1 MRSFM
6 QPLYHKPHKGGHSI
20 PPPIPIL
27 LPTRYNRKT
36 APATFDKPRLTPVNA
51 RTLPVCSFPRSAW
64 ECRGAAPR
72 LVGVYTSSAQGR
84 GAPSLHHAAER
95 RDEPSRIGGTE
106 MTTEVTPTLPPDT
119 LNEIGVLKRREIE
132 ARIIGPIVEALAQE
146 FDRERVLAIVAE
158 TIINVARKQGAER
171 ADAMGDDS
179 LIAFDHSAGD
189 WRKGNALEIEVLEQ
203 NEDRYDFNVT
213 RCRYAEMYRSLD
225 MAELGAV
232 LSCNRDYSLVEGF
245 NPEIQLERKQTI
257 MQGAPCCTFRYSK
270 QTAI

>member
-1 MRSFM
+1 
-6 QPLYHKPHKGGHSI
+6 
-20 PPPIPIL
+20 
-27 LPTRYNRKT
+27 
-36 APATFDKPRLTPVNA
+36 
-51 RTLPVCSFPRSAW
+51 
-64 ECRGAAPR
+64 
-72 LVGVYTSSAQGR
+72 
-84 GAPSLHHAAER
+84 
-95 RDEPSRIGGTE
+95 

-179 LIAFDHSAGD
+179 LIAFAHSAGN

-213 RCRYAEMYRSLD
+213 RCRYAEMYRSLG

-270 QTAI
+270 QTAV